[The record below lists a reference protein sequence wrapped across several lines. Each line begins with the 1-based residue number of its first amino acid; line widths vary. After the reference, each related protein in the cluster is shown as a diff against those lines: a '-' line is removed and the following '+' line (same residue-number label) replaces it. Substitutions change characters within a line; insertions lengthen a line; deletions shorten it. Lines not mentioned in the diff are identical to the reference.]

1 MRKIILR
8 YSLLFG
14 LFLIISPNGFSISIV
29 PQGTSENYISS
40 GGNDYLR
47 AAVFVKLSA
56 KEFGTLTGKK
66 LNFPQ
71 TIYFKIIQ
79 RRLKHELKENPD
91 LLITNYYDPKKAK
104 FKFDAL
110 WFVIA
115 AFIGPLGLVLAY
127 TSKQR
132 KGGPNRKNKITSAW
146 LGFIFFVFWFG
157 FAFLF

>member
-1 MRKIILR
+1 MIKIILR
-8 YSLLFG
+8 SSFLFV
-14 LFLIISPNGFSISIV
+14 LFVLTSHNGFSISIV
-29 PQGTSENYISS
+29 PQATSENSISS

-66 LNFPQ
+66 LNLPQ
-71 TIYFKIIQ
+71 RIYFKIVQ

-91 LLITNYYDPKKAK
+91 LLITQYYDPKKVK

-115 AFIGPLGLVLAY
+115 SFIGPLGLLLAY

-132 KGGPNRKNKITSAW
+132 KGGPTRKNKITSAW